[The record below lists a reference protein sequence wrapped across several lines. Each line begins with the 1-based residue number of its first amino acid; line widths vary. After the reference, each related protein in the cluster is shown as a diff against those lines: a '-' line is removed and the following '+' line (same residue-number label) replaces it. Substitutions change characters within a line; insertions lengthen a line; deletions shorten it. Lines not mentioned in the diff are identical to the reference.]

1 MSLNKYGK
9 LIIWSLK
16 DLAGCVDGIIR
27 NDFDSI
33 IMVEGNTGNR
43 KINTCFQTTSKI
55 KVC

>member
-1 MSLNKYGK
+1 MQKHGK

-16 DLAGCVDGIIR
+16 DLAGCVDGIIG

-33 IMVEGNTGNR
+33 IMVEGNTGIG